1 MHEPVEDRGAHR
13 VVAQVCAPILH
24 NAVGRDDNASMQFVA
39 LMDQRLQQRAGGV
52 GDRTRQEQVIQHEQ
66 IALEDGSQ
74 PGFALGSRAQRV
86 TVKEVVGLKILHL
99 VALQDGLVGDG
110 LRNVRFAGAW
120 FTDDQRVVASGDELQ
135 RVQLEAGLARHFGIE
150 GPVEFGER
158 EFLFEAGE
166 LVAAFDESGLAAIQ
180 FVLRDQCEG
189 FKERLLGAL
198 GLQHAR
204 FECVAHAR
212 QAELSESPF
221 DFR

>member
-86 TVKEVVGLKILHL
+86 TVEEVVGLKILQAAQRRSIT
-99 VALQDGLVGDG
+99 VQRTQYVDSQANGGQ
-110 LRNVRFAGAW
+110 RANVKSYVW
-120 FTDDQRVVASGDELQ
+120 
-135 RVQLEAGLARHFGIE
+135 
-150 GPVEFGER
+150 
-158 EFLFEAGE
+158 
-166 LVAAFDESGLAAIQ
+166 AA
-180 FVLRDQCEG
+180 C
-189 FKERLLGAL
+189 
-198 GLQHAR
+198 
-204 FECVAHAR
+204 
-212 QAELSESPF
+212 
-221 DFR
+221 